1 MANMNGRA
9 QQQAL
14 LSWLS
19 LTPSS
24 PSPPPASSSSSA
36 SPVTSFAFA
45 FECNFNYTTLRFLPG
60 CVSCGSVCVILM
72 FYACRTLQ
80 PVTCYLLDIVIVYPL
95 SLSLSLS
102 LSVDPLPFVLWLDC
116 LANAMQ
122 ISTLISGHSIDIQF
136 STHCS

>member
-24 PSPPPASSSSSA
+24 PSPSPSSSSSSA

-80 PVTCYLLDIVIVYPL
+80 PVTCSILLSFTL
-95 SLSLSLS
+95 LSLS

>member
-19 LTPSS
+19 LTPSA
-24 PSPPPASSSSSA
+24 PPPPPPASSSSSA

-45 FECNFNYTTLRFLPG
+45 FECNFNYTTLRFLPAFALSL
-60 CVSCGSVCVILM
+60 CFMHAARCSL
-72 FYACRTLQ
+72 L
-80 PVTCYLLDIVIVYPL
+80 PVTCSILLSFTPL
-95 SLSLSLS
+95 FFP

>member
-24 PSPPPASSSSSA
+24 PSPSPSSVSSSSSA

-80 PVTCYLLDIVIVYPL
+80 PVTCSILLSFTPLPL
-95 SLSLSLS
+95 SLFMS